1 MCLYILLTFYTD
13 KASINQC
20 NSDQSSETSIISCVL
35 TLIISLRKRFRSIKM
50 FRGKGIETG
59 SA

>member
-1 MCLYILLTFYTD
+1 MLGTCYAD

-35 TLIISLRKRFRSIKM
+35 TLIIALRELFVV
-50 FRGKGIETG
+50 
-59 SA
+59 

>member
-1 MCLYILLTFYTD
+1 MLTCYADNTF
-13 KASINQC
+13 INQR

-35 TLIISLRKRFRSIKM
+35 TSIIALRELFRSIEIFK
-50 FRGKGIETG
+50 GKGKEKR